1 MADYNLK
8 ISTKIPSDMNE
19 LDDANST
26 MRLSVRSKTQL
37 TAEQDKQKSIANL
50 AAILSLI
57 DTQIC
62 LEKDSEILT
71 YLKNQKANL
80 NELLI
85 QKQSGKK
92 DNFKTAENKAI
103 SELQSQFS
111 NLEKSV
117 DKKFN
122 TILQSIENSQSTVN
136 SWTQIASQNA
146 QKFQNEQQQHQTVK
160 TVSKQAQSQ
169 SSKQVQKQ
177 TQEQK
182 QKQKQELTNFQSRKL
197 IVHVKAEI

>member
-8 ISTKIPSDMNE
+8 TPTKISSDMNE
-19 LDDANST
+19 LDDASPT

-37 TAEQDKQKSIANL
+37 AAEQDKQKSIANL
-50 AAILSLI
+50 TVILSLI
-57 DTQIC
+57 DTQIY

-85 QKQSGKK
+85 QKQSEKK

-103 SELQSQFS
+103 SELQNQFS

-122 TILQSIENSQSTVN
+122 TILQFIENSQSTVN
-136 SWTQIASQNA
+136 LLQNLCSLVLRSYGPP
-146 QKFQNEQQQHQTVK
+146 NPRHTLP
-160 TVSKQAQSQ
+160 TWH
-169 SSKQVQKQ
+169 
-177 TQEQK
+177 
-182 QKQKQELTNFQSRKL
+182 
-197 IVHVKAEI
+197 IEIPLLPP

>member
-1 MADYNLK
+1 
-8 ISTKIPSDMNE
+8 MNE
-19 LDDANST
+19 LYDDSSI

-37 TAEQDKQKSIANL
+37 AAEQDKQKSIANL

-92 DNFKTAENKAI
+92 DSFKTAEKEAI
-103 SELQSQFS
+103 SQLQNQVSS
-111 NLEKSV
+111 LEKSV
-117 DKKFN
+117 DKKFE
-122 TILQSIENSQSTVN
+122 TILESIKNSQSTTN
-136 SWTQIASQNA
+136 SWAQIAAQNSQKE
-146 QKFQNEQQQHQTVK
+146 QEQQKVLAEKKMSQKQAEK
-160 TVSKQAQSQ
+160 QAKKQAQIQ
-169 SSKQVQKQ
+169 NQNDYEAK
-177 TQEQK
+177 
-182 QKQKQELTNFQSRKL
+182 RL
-197 IVHVKAEI
+197 ILHVKAEM